1 MAGGLLGFPPAQG
14 DLDPS
19 HLRLLEHQDRLG
31 VGQPGNRPPVHRE
44 YLVPWET
51 IPDADEREGKY
62 GQQNPLTDGQTL
74 NDPSFETESIP
85 HPI

>member
-1 MAGGLLGFPPAQG
+1 MFWLHRAASTILAGGLLGFPPAQG

-51 IPDADEREGKY
+51 ILDADERGGEIWPAK
-62 GQQNPLTDGQTL
+62 PFD
-74 NDPSFETESIP
+74 
-85 HPI
+85 

>member
-51 IPDADEREGKY
+51 ILDADERGGENMASKT
-62 GQQNPLTDGQTL
+62 LTDGQTL